1 MKENDEFEFFYQ
13 LMKCKN
19 NFLQATEKKHLLSF
33 LQSGSIVMIISKHI
47 LFSFTFTHVQIHID
61 ICSLFFSFLLID
73 DELKMVLEDSI
84 DLFDDIFYCQS
95 NIVSIDISYERTI
108 FQTTYS
114 FWSCNEFFQ
123 SIDYSSFIK

>member
-19 NFLQATEKKHLLSF
+19 NFLQATEKKTPPFF
-33 LQSGSIVMIISKHI
+33 LAKWFDCYDNFKHI